1 MKGYVKNGMFMKMF
15 REKCNHYNYK
25 VYYKYF
31 EKGGDK
37 ILFKRV
43 MHISKPYDAK
53 QKAEMLKK
61 VGFEIEL
68 FQNDIYLRCDN
79 DKHLHEGLKIGS
91 DVIVLNLIL
100 RCLLSLWLFIVVVN
114 ISKIVPC

>member
-1 MKGYVKNGMFMKMF
+1 MKMF
-15 REKCNHYNYK
+15 REKRNHYNYK

-79 DKHLHEGLKIGS
+79 DKHLHEGLKRGS
-91 DVIVLNLIL
+91 NVIVLNLIL